1 MGSRDIT
8 MIITDNKG
16 LTASQTFNLIVYE
29 PPSFDGKLPKQLDL
43 IASNPGNFTLPIIT
57 DI

>member
-1 MGSRDIT
+1 

-29 PPSFDGKLPKQLDL
+29 PPSFYGKLPKQLDL